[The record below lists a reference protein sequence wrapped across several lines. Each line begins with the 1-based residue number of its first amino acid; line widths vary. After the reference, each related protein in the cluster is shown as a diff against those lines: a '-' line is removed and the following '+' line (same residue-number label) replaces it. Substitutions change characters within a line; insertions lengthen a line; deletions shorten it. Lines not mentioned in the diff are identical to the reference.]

1 MLEGLAQHQQMLW
14 TLWTVLPFKASHAR
28 LTTTTTD
35 SQTTAGF
42 WALFIVDVLMCCCI
56 WILGFFC
63 FLKFHLPLPSSIV
76 CVDLARFGWSCR
88 VTWQHGCYIKRKPN
102 WTSSFWVVKF
112 MSLIV
117 AIMIIMMTMLTKVM
131 MMMMITSN
139 DNDDQDQR

>member
-1 MLEGLAQHQQMLW
+1 MLERLEQHQQMLW
-14 TLWTVLPFKASHAR
+14 TLWTVLLFKASHAR

-42 WALFIVDVLMCCCI
+42 WALFIIDVL
-56 WILGFFC
+56 LYSNFRVFC

-139 DNDDQDQR
+139 DNDDRDQR